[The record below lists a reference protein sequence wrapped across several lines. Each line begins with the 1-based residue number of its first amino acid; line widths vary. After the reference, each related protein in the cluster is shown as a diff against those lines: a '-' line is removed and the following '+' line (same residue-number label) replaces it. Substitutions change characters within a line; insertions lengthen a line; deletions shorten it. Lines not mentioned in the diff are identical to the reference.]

1 MTNPQPIETDPFREM
16 GDLHIKPSKVPADW
30 PSDFFAPRM
39 AYGSTTHMTQG
50 QKSVEYRR
58 RALYSALRSI
68 AYDKV
73 RDAALAK
80 TRRLRLAALAFALV
94 WGAGVLAWHFDQLG
108 EVAQGVSAIGSMAP
122 ALRNMESLAE

>member
-1 MTNPQPIETDPFREM
+1 MTNPEPIETDPWREL
-16 GDLHIKPSKVPADW
+16 GDQHIKPSKVPADW
-30 PSDFFAPRM
+30 PADFFSPTM

-73 RDAALAK
+73 RGAALAK

-94 WGAGVLAWHFDQLG
+94 WGAGVLAWHYDQLG

>member
-1 MTNPQPIETDPFREM
+1 MTTPQSPESDPWREL
-16 GDLHIKPSKVPADW
+16 GDQHIKPSKVPADW

-50 QKSVEYRR
+50 QNSVEDRR
-58 RALYSALRSI
+58 RALYATLRSI

-73 RDAALAK
+73 RGAALAK